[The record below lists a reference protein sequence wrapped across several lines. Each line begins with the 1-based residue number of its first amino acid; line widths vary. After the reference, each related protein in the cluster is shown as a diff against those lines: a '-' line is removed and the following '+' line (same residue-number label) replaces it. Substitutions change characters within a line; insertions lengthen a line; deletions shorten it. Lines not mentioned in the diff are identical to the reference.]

1 LVTSSGEIKWIRG
14 RGRVAE
20 RDAEGAPLRM
30 IGTITD
36 ISARKAVE
44 EALRRQTQELAQRN
58 AELERF
64 NRATVGRELDMI
76 ALKQQV
82 NELSRQLGQEP
93 PYPLAFLDALPIQPK
108 GTAAS

>member
-1 LVTSSGEIKWIRG
+1 
-14 RGRVAE
+14 
-20 RDAEGAPLRM
+20 
-30 IGTITD
+30 
-36 ISARKAVE
+36 
-44 EALRRQTQELAQRN
+44 LRRQTQELAQRN

-93 PYPLAFLDALPIQPK
+93 PYPLAFLDVLPVPPK